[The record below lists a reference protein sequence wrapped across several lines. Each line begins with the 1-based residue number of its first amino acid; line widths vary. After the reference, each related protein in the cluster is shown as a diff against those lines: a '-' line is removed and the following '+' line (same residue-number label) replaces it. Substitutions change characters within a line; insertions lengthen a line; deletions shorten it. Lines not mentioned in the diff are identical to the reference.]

1 MRRRTKRMMDG
12 GVSSSPI
19 SAFDQSQS
27 PSYGGAGLGNMAP
40 LVQIG
45 SDMAG
50 AMGGAPGGGGL
61 LNIGM
66 PAPMGAA
73 APMPGAPMRKGGA
86 VKKMAKGGAVKKMRS
101 GGACGM
107 KGGGKV
113 RGGGCETKGR
123 TRGRFV

>member
-1 MRRRTKRMMDG
+1 MKRRVKKMMDG
-12 GVSSSPI
+12 GVSASPL
-19 SAFDQSQS
+19 SAFEQSQS

-50 AMGGAPGGGGL
+50 GGGGYPGGGGL

-66 PAPMGAA
+66 PGAA
-73 APMPGAPMRKGGA
+73 AAAPAPMR
-86 VKKMAKGGAVKKMRS
+86 KGGAVKKMRS
-101 GGACGM
+101 GGAVKKMRSGGSCGV
-107 KGGGKV
+107 KRGGKV

>member
-1 MRRRTKRMMDG
+1 MDG
-12 GVSSSPI
+12 GVSGSPV
-19 SAFDQSQS
+19 SAFDQSTT

-50 AMGGAPGGGGL
+50 MGGAVGGGGL
-61 LNIGM
+61 LNIGNPAM
-66 PAPMGAA
+66 PMP

-101 GGACGM
+101 GGSCGM

>member
-1 MRRRTKRMMDG
+1 MKRRVKKMMDG
-12 GVSSSPI
+12 GVSSSPV
-19 SAFDQSQS
+19 SAFDQSQT
-27 PSYGGAGLGNMAP
+27 PSYGGTGLGNMAP

-50 AMGGAPGGGGL
+50 AMGGMGGGAGL
-61 LNIGM
+61 LNIGNPTMPM
-66 PAPMGAA
+66 PAPS
-73 APMPGAPMRKGGA
+73 PMR
-86 VKKMAKGGAVKKMRS
+86 KGGAVKKMRS
-101 GGACGM
+101 GGAVKKMRSGGSCGM

>member
-1 MRRRTKRMMDG
+1 MKRRVKKMMDG
-12 GVSSSPI
+12 GVSASPL
-19 SAFDQSQS
+19 SAFEQSQS

-50 AMGGAPGGGGL
+50 GGGGYPGGGGL

-66 PAPMGAA
+66 PGAAAA
-73 APMPGAPMRKGGA
+73 APMR
-86 VKKMAKGGAVKKMRS
+86 KGGAVKKMRS
-101 GGACGM
+101 GGAVKKMRSGGSCGV
-107 KGGGKV
+107 KRGGKV
-113 RGGGCETKGR
+113 RGGGCETKGK

>member
-1 MRRRTKRMMDG
+1 MKRRVKKMMDG
-12 GVSSSPI
+12 GVSASPL
-19 SAFDQSQS
+19 SAFEQSQS

-50 AMGGAPGGGGL
+50 GGGGYPGGGGL

-66 PAPMGAA
+66 PGAA
-73 APMPGAPMRKGGA
+73 APAPMR
-86 VKKMAKGGAVKKMRS
+86 KGGAVKKMRS
-101 GGACGM
+101 GGAVKKMRGGGSCGM

-113 RGGGCETKGR
+113 RGGGCETKGK

>member
-1 MRRRTKRMMDG
+1 
-12 GVSSSPI
+12 
-19 SAFDQSQS
+19 
-27 PSYGGAGLGNMAP
+27 
-40 LVQIG
+40 
-45 SDMAG
+45 MAG
-50 AMGGAPGGGGL
+50 MGGAVGGGGL
-61 LNIGM
+61 LNIGNPAM
-66 PAPMGAA
+66 PMP

-101 GGACGM
+101 GGSCGM

>member
-1 MRRRTKRMMDG
+1 MKRRAKKMADG
-12 GVSSSPI
+12 GVSASPL
-19 SAFDQSQS
+19 SAFEQPQS
-27 PSYGGAGLGNMAP
+27 PSYGSTGLGNMAP

-50 AMGGAPGGGGL
+50 GGGGYPGGGGL

-66 PAPMGAA
+66 PGAP
-73 APMPGAPMRKGGA
+73 APAPMR
-86 VKKMAKGGAVKKMRS
+86 KGGAVKKMRS
-101 GGACGM
+101 GGAVKKMRSGGSCGM
-107 KGGGKV
+107 KSGGKV

>member
-1 MRRRTKRMMDG
+1 MKRRTKRMMGG
-12 GVSSSPI
+12 GVSASPL
-19 SAFDQSQS
+19 SAFEQSQS
-27 PSYGGAGLGNMAP
+27 PAYGSTGLGNNAP
-40 LVQIG
+40 LVQVG

-50 AMGGAPGGGGL
+50 GGGGYPGGGGL

-66 PAPMGAA
+66 PSA
-73 APMPGAPMRKGGA
+73 APAPMRRGGA

>member
-1 MRRRTKRMMDG
+1 MKRRVRKMMDG
-12 GVSSSPI
+12 GVSGSPV
-19 SAFDQSQS
+19 SAFDQSTT
-27 PSYGGAGLGNMAP
+27 PSYGGEGLGNMAP

-50 AMGGAPGGGGL
+50 MGGAVGGGGL
-61 LNIGM
+61 LNIGNPAM
-66 PAPMGAA
+66 PMPMP
-73 APMPGAPMRKGGA
+73 APMPGAPMRRGGA

-101 GGACGM
+101 GG
-107 KGGGKV
+107 KV